1 VWRSSSQ
8 NSAGVNLKTAVC
20 ALALLLVEAA
30 ATPVRAGEE
39 GLFVAVGY
47 GGRRIISRDGWA
59 WENDQRWS
67 DEAKDDDNVLF
78 NIAYGAGRF
87 IAVGGGAK
95 IGHILSTR
103 DGRNWN
109 ALPEVKGRVATI
121 AYGNGRFV
129 AGHDAEL
136 LSSADGGNFQPGQR
150 LEWKGSV
157 HARRS
162 ACGDTEAGFR
172 FVLIG
177 DIDLWAEKKRVS
189 WRGAT
194 GDGARWD
201 HAALDTPA
209 VRDIAYGA
217 GHFVVVGPD
226 GLIESSHDGQTW
238 EPRATATAEDF
249 SRVVWTGTRFLV
261 SGGRSAWSSP
271 DGLTWAKEPAGIP
284 CSLAWA
290 REGFLGLGFS
300 WGGAV
305 HVSNNLTQWKK
316 VAVPPGPSLQAVA
329 FGLPTKPWPR

>member
-1 VWRSSSQ
+1 MRFVF
-8 NSAGVNLKTAVC
+8 AAC
-20 ALALLLVEAA
+20 ALALAVPDASAQQPAA
-30 ATPVRAGEE
+30 LEP

-47 GGRRIISRDGWA
+47 GGRRISSRDGVN

-95 IGHILSTR
+95 TGHILSTT
-103 DGRNWN
+103 DGQNWRS
-109 ALPEVKGRVATI
+109 LPEVKGRVATI
-121 AYGNGRFV
+121 AFGNGRFV
-129 AGHDAEL
+129 VGHDAEL
-136 LSSADGGNFQPGQR
+136 MSSTDGETFLPGPK
-150 LEWKGSV
+150 LDWKGSV

-172 FVLIG
+172 FVIIG
-177 DIDLWAEKKRVS
+177 DVDLWAEKKRVN

-194 GDGARWD
+194 GDGTRWD
-201 HAALDTPA
+201 HTTLDTPP

-217 GHFVVVGPD
+217 GHFIIVGPD

-238 EPRATATAEDF
+238 ERQATAPGEDF
-249 SRVVWTGTRFLV
+249 SRVIWTGTRFLV
-261 SGGRSAWSSP
+261 SGGRTAWSSA
-271 DGLTWAKEPAGIP
+271 DGLMWAKEPTGIP

-300 WGGAV
+300 WGGNIHISRDLA
-305 HVSNNLTQWKK
+305 QWKK
-316 VAVPPGPSLQAVA
+316 VAVLPGPSLQAVA
-329 FGLPTKPWPR
+329 FGPASKP